1 MIICQECKKLCTMTK
16 EGVATFVDADDAR
29 VRYNA
34 KAMVWTCG
42 KCGRSVVQKV
52 GGFELQ
58 RSERGDV
65 DGEYIFEE
73 DKL

>member
-1 MIICQECKKLCTMTK
+1 MIICLECKKLCVMTK
-16 EGVATFVDADDAR
+16 EGVGTFVDADDAR

-34 KAMVWTCG
+34 KVMVWNCPRCG
-42 KCGRSVVQKV
+42 KGMVQKV

-65 DGEYIFEE
+65 DGEFVFEE
-73 DKL
+73 GSL